1 MDKMLVP
8 IDAILNPLSVPGLCC
23 ASISRIF
30 HVWHVRYTPFEDL
43 NTDKIM
49 LSSPSR
55 NMLWTADP
63 ELIDQISSQAARS
76 VKPVELFGFFGIY
89 GPNMQTTINDDGKL
103 HRKMIA
109 PPIGSHS
116 NIKMWQASLF
126 ETKKFT
132 DLLIQKISKV
142 TLMKDCL
149 FELTL
154 HCVIQSLFDPE
165 LTFEYFKEGSTSS
178 KQVERTGFVEAMFTT
193 IDKMEVVDNIS
204 SRIRGKSP

>member
-1 MDKMLVP
+1 
-8 IDAILNPLSVPGLCC
+8 
-23 ASISRIF
+23 
-30 HVWHVRYTPFEDL
+30 
-43 NTDKIM
+43 M
-49 LSSPSR
+49 LSSPSGD
-55 NMLWTADP
+55 MLWTADP
-63 ELIDQISSQAARS
+63 ELINPISSQAAGS
-76 VKPVELFGFFGIY
+76 VKPVKLFGFFGIY

-103 HRKMIA
+103 LRKMIA

-116 NIKMWQASLF
+116 NTKMWQASLF

-132 DLLIQKISKV
+132 DLLIQKSSKV

-165 LTFEYFKEGSTSS
+165 WTSEYFKEGSTGS

-193 IDKMEVVDNIS
+193 IDKMGIPDNIPS
-204 SRIRGKSP
+204 KIRGKSP